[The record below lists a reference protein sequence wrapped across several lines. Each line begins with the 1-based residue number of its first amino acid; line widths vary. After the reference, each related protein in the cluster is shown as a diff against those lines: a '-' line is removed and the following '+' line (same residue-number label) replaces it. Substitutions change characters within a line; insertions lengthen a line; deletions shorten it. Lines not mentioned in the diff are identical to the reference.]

1 MKRSASS
8 ALLGQLPSPQAAST
22 RSPRGSIHAH
32 QSGAEH
38 GNPPSVLEGGIWL
51 LWAGVGTS
59 ATLSS
64 MGYGWMACNLSNF
77 IFFLGWA
84 RTNVN
89 IRYFFK
95 TLFHFLAELF
105 FKNFDVAGAA
115 RVPDTGSVILA
126 CAPHANQFVDG
137 LVIMRSLSKRDV
149 GFLTAAK
156 SLKKAIIG
164 PLIKAAQDPIAV
176 TRPQDLAQRA
186 SGAVVAIEAAADGT
200 LTLRGARTK
209 FRDEA
214 VVGSLMALS
223 LDAEASGSAGA
234 GLSAHFKVKVLSIG
248 SDVELTL
255 KQPPKGVPPPPLF
268 SSTDGVQYSAK
279 IVPHVDQTEMY
290 SAVVDRLAE
299 GGCVGVFPE
308 GGSHDRTKL
317 LSLKGGI
324 AIMALETMSKN
335 PGLEVTIVPVG
346 LNYFLGHKFRSRVF
360 VDIGEPFVPSQEQV
374 AKYDAGGAAK
384 KAACGE
390 LLDQLLVGIHTV
402 TVEAPDYDT
411 LQFYRALRR
420 LYAGV
425 EGEPLTAKE
434 RFALVH
440 SFSLRYQVRPHFF
453 CLLFYSPLL
462 LLLTVSFVLARYQG
476 VAAKPE
482 VASLYAAVMA
492 YREMLSERSMRD
504 FHVIKA
510 DRRWRNAERK
520 QNEAAAQS
528 RGGGDDAVYGVSG
541 DARARSS
548 DAKGSAATRSL
559 KIVTSACHPPPG
571 GSVRVVSKRILAWRI
586 GELYFMYRYIPRES
600 CSQFDSL
607 PLTCLTSV
615 ISKGS
620 SSSSASPRCR
630 ARSSPPRCSC
640 SRTTTRRRRPSR
652 RKRVRRSRSP
662 DAT

>member
-8 ALLGQLPSPQAAST
+8 ALLGTQAAST
-22 RSPRGSIHAH
+22 RSPHGSVHAH

-64 MGYGWMACNLSNF
+64 MGYGWMACNFSNF
-77 IFFLGWA
+77 IFFLVWA

-95 TLFHFLAELF
+95 GLFHFLAELF
-105 FKNFDVAGAA
+105 FKNFDVAGVA

-149 GFLTAAK
+149 SFLTAAK
-156 SLKKAIIG
+156 SLKKPLIG

-176 TRPQDLAQRA
+176 TRPQDLAVRA

-200 LTLRGARTK
+200 LTLRGARTQ
-209 FRDEA
+209 FRDEV
-214 VVGSLMALS
+214 VVGSLMALI
-223 LDAEASGSAGA
+223 LDAAASGSAAA
-234 GLSAHFKVKVLSIG
+234 GLSAHFKVKVLSVA
-248 SDVELTL
+248 SDVELIL
-255 KQPPKGVPPPPLF
+255 KQPPKGVAPPPLF
-268 SSTDGVQYSAK
+268 ASTDGVQYTAK
-279 IVPHVDQTEMY
+279 VVPHVDQTEMY

-308 GGSHDRTKL
+308 GGSHDRTEL

-335 PGLEVTIVPVG
+335 PGLAVTIVPVG

-360 VDIGEPFVPSQEQV
+360 VDIGEPFVPSREQV

-384 KAACGE
+384 KVSFIFMYRYILYENPANDLTCPPSSIIIENSIAAKKAACEE

-411 LQFYRALRR
+411 LQFFRCLRR
-420 LYAGV
+420 MYASI

-440 SFSLRYQVRPHFF
+440 SFSQ
-453 CLLFYSPLL
+453 
-462 LLLTVSFVLARYQG
+462 RYQG
-476 VAAKPE
+476 VAAKPK
-482 VASLYAAVMA
+482 VASLYAAVMV
-492 YREMLSERSMRD
+492 YREMLSERRCVCHCNSLLASSVVLFSVRSPAD
-504 FHVIKA
+504 FFSLLCFCLLCSPPTNYINVQLSVVLLCALLFYCSAVGAQHAGLPRHQGGPALAQRRA
-510 DRRWRNAERK
+510 DAE
-520 QNEAAAQS
+520 
-528 RGGGDDAVYGVSG
+528 RGGG
-541 DARARSS
+541 
-548 DAKGSAATRSL
+548 TE
-559 KIVTSACHPPPG
+559 P
-571 GSVRVVSKRILAWRI
+571 
-586 GELYFMYRYIPRES
+586 
-600 CSQFDSL
+600 
-607 PLTCLTSV
+607 
-615 ISKGS
+615 
-620 SSSSASPRCR
+620 
-630 ARSSPPRCSC
+630 
-640 SRTTTRRRRPSR
+640 RRRRR
-652 RKRVRRSRSP
+652 RCIRCQWRRAR
-662 DAT
+662 AK